1 MTARSAARWRDRHRR
16 SRSSPAGAADRSA
29 CTRLA
34 PRLPCRRACASPP
47 EPFPHPE
54 IDLGLRGG
62 PVGGAVEPAPHH
74 LGARPGIEDVLGL
87 SREGP
92 LDTHHAAEL
101 LAHRRTFRSSRYSPT
116 KSKRRPQRSRWLSIQ
131 SEASASASGRNAS
144 RWVRPTITRLTTPA
158 SSSIRRCR
166 EMVGFETPEPRV
178 TSPTVAGP
186 PLRRSTISRRS
197 GWARALNVSLAI
209 LLIIGAAR
217 RPRQEVAR

>member
-1 MTARSAARWRDRHRR
+1 RHRR
-16 SRSSPAGAADRSA
+16 SRSSPSGAADRSA

-74 LGARPGIEDVLGL
+74 LGARPGIEDVLGR

-116 KSKRRPQRSRWLSIQ
+116 RSQRPSPPPPVFADTFEEAFPAPRLVLYPIRSRGKRPGPQR
-131 SEASASASGRNAS
+131 
-144 RWVRPTITRLTTPA
+144 
-158 SSSIRRCR
+158 
-166 EMVGFETPEPRV
+166 EPV
-178 TSPTVAGP
+178 GP
-186 PLRRSTISRRS
+186 PNDHAAHDTCLLQHSQVPRDGRLRNPEAACHLPDRRRSS
-197 GWARALNVSLAI
+197 AEALDDLA
-209 LLIIGAAR
+209 
-217 RPRQEVAR
+217 P